1 MHRTIIYRLACIAI
15 SAGLAASLPATGAD
29 SKVVNAI
36 LTAIVEDEAHAFMRT
51 LEPAMA
57 DCAAVFTQ
65 TPDAERACA
74 YAEAMF
80 AGLAAVPESSMQS
93 TGGEIRIVTATP
105 TLIEAGMA
113 HPVFAP
119 WGELAPRMADH
130 VELFAFLYTDAE
142 GRAVKSRGVLLEG
155 DGRWIFAP
163 RWYRAF
169 ED

>member
-1 MHRTIIYRLACIAI
+1 MPRTLHSRLACLGILV
-15 SAGLAASLPATGAD
+15 GLTISLPASAAD
-29 SKVVNAI
+29 SAAVNAI
-36 LTAIVEDEAHAFMRT
+36 LAAILEDDGHAFMQT
-51 LEPAMA
+51 LEPAAA

-74 YAEAMF
+74 YAGAMF
-80 AGLAAVPESSMQS
+80 DGLAAVPETSMKS
-93 TGGEIRIVTATP
+93 VGGEIRIVTATP

-119 WGELAPRMADH
+119 WGELAPRMTDD
-130 VELFAFLYTDAE
+130 VELFTFLYTDAQ
-142 GRAVKSRGVLLEG
+142 GRPVKSRGVLLEG